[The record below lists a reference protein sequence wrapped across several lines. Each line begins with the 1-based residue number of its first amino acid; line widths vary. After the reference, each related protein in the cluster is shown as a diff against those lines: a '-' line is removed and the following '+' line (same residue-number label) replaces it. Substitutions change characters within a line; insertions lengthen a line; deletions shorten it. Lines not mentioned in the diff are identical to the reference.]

1 MAVGCGYRATYW
13 EKAHCSK
20 DSLVSTLLNH
30 GIRAYI
36 KIRTGSRFDSLMDWK
51 NPFRRK
57 NATFAAALLATGSL
71 VLSPLMVPAFAA
83 KSLGQVRAASND
95 WLNTFTPSGVD
106 SRLAEKFAAT
116 SSASDGRFPFTPAG
130 AGMNRNRTIT
140 VAARANSRL
149 TAGAVSVRGAI
160 AASEMGA
167 GKGLRLS
174 TVDYRLTASKG
185 WQGFA
190 TPSTP
195 KLAAQVPLSEL
206 GKGNFR
212 LDETAKKPS
221 KFSTNIKLDQ
231 NREVAPPARGSA
243 ASGDYKLD
251 VGGSFSIS
259 RKIDVTAGVRYAS
272 ENDRVLPTADN
283 RKDSEAVY
291 VGTKIRF

>member
-1 MAVGCGYRATYW
+1 M
-13 EKAHCSK
+13 
-20 DSLVSTLLNH
+20 
-30 GIRAYI
+30 
-36 KIRTGSRFDSLMDWK
+36 
-51 NPFRRK
+51 
-57 NATFAAALLATGSL
+57 LATGSL
-71 VLSPLMVPAFAA
+71 ALSPVMMPAFAA
-83 KSLGQVRAASND
+83 KSFGQASSVSKD

-106 SRLAEKFAAT
+106 SRLAAKYAAIAD
-116 SSASDGRFPFTPAG
+116 SRNERFPFTLAG
-130 AGMNRNRTIT
+130 ADSNRNRTII

-149 TAGAVSVRGAI
+149 TAGAVSVRSAI
-160 AASEMGA
+160 AASEP

-174 TVDYRLTASKG
+174 TIDYRLTASKG

-190 TPSTP
+190 LPSAP
-195 KLAAQVPLSEL
+195 KLSPQAPLSQL

-212 LDETAKKPS
+212 LDEGVKKPS

-259 RKIDVTAGVRYAS
+259 RKIDVTAGVRYSS
-272 ENDRVLPTADN
+272 ENDRVLPLSDN

>member
-1 MAVGCGYRATYW
+1 MSAKMT
-13 EKAHCSK
+13 
-20 DSLVSTLLNH
+20 
-30 GIRAYI
+30 
-36 KIRTGSRFDSLMDWK
+36 
-51 NPFRRK
+51 FRRK

-71 VLSPLMVPAFAA
+71 VLSPVVVPAFAA
-83 KSLGQVRAASND
+83 KSLQQAGSASKD

-106 SRLAEKFAAT
+106 SKLAAKFAAA
-116 SSASDGRFPFTPAG
+116 SGSANERFPFTLAG
-130 AGMNRNRTIT
+130 ADANRNRTII

-149 TAGAVSVRGAI
+149 TAGAVSVRNAI
-160 AASEMGA
+160 AVSEQGA
-167 GKGLRLS
+167 GTGLRLS

-190 TPSTP
+190 LPAAP
-195 KLAAQVPLSEL
+195 KLAAKVPLTEL
-206 GKGNFR
+206 GNGGFR

-243 ASGDYKLD
+243 AAGDYKLD

-272 ENDRVLPTADN
+272 ENDRVLPTSDN

>member
-1 MAVGCGYRATYW
+1 M
-13 EKAHCSK
+13 
-20 DSLVSTLLNH
+20 
-30 GIRAYI
+30 
-36 KIRTGSRFDSLMDWK
+36 M
-51 NPFRRK
+51 
-57 NATFAAALLATGSL
+57 
-71 VLSPLMVPAFAA
+71 PAFAA
-83 KSLGQVRAASND
+83 KSLGQARSESKD
-95 WLNTFTPSGVD
+95 WLNTFTPSGID
-106 SRLAEKFAAT
+106 SRLAARYAAT
-116 SSASDGRFPFTPAG
+116 TGSGNERFPFTLAG
-130 AGMNRNRTIT
+130 ADSNRNRTII

-149 TAGAVSVRGAI
+149 TAGAVSVRSAI
-160 AASEMGA
+160 AASEP

-174 TVDYRLTASKG
+174 TIDYRLTASKG

-190 TPSTP
+190 LPTAP
-195 KLAAQVPLSEL
+195 KLSPQAPISEF

-212 LDETAKKPS
+212 LDEGVKKTS

-231 NREVAPPARGSA
+231 DREVAPPARGSA

-272 ENDRVLPTADN
+272 ENDRVIPLSDN

>member
-1 MAVGCGYRATYW
+1 MSV
-13 EKAHCSK
+13 KK
-20 DSLVSTLLNH
+20 
-30 GIRAYI
+30 
-36 KIRTGSRFDSLMDWK
+36 
-51 NPFRRK
+51 PFRRK
-57 NATFAAALLATGSL
+57 NAAFASALLATVSL
-71 VLSPLMVPAFAA
+71 VLSPVMVPAFAA
-83 KSLGQVRAASND
+83 KSLQQAGASSND

-106 SRLAEKFAAT
+106 SRLAAKFAAT
-116 SSASDGRFPFTPAG
+116 NASSVERFPFTLASSD
-130 AGMNRNRTIT
+130 ANRNRTII

-149 TAGAVSVRGAI
+149 TAGAVSVRSAI
-160 AASEMGA
+160 AASEP

-174 TVDYRLTASKG
+174 TIDYRLTAAKG

-190 TPSTP
+190 LPSAP
-195 KLAAQVPLSEL
+195 KLSPQAPLSEL
-206 GKGNFR
+206 GKGSFR
-212 LDETAKKPS
+212 LDDVKKPS

-243 ASGDYKLD
+243 AAGDYKLD

-272 ENDRVLPTADN
+272 ENDRVIPLADS

>member
-1 MAVGCGYRATYW
+1 MSA
-13 EKAHCSK
+13 KKS
-20 DSLVSTLLNH
+20 
-30 GIRAYI
+30 
-36 KIRTGSRFDSLMDWK
+36 
-51 NPFRRK
+51 FRRK
-57 NATFAAALLATGSL
+57 NATFAAALLATVSL
-71 VLSPLMVPAFAA
+71 ALSPVMMPAFAA
-83 KSLGQVRAASND
+83 KSLQQASSASKD

-106 SRLAEKFAAT
+106 SRLAAKYAAT
-116 SSASDGRFPFTPAG
+116 GSSANERFPFTLAG
-130 AGMNRNRTIT
+130 ADNNRNRTII

-149 TAGAVSVRGAI
+149 TAGAVSVRSAI
-160 AASEMGA
+160 AAAEPGA
-167 GKGLRLS
+167 GTGIRLS

-190 TPSTP
+190 LPSAP
-195 KLAAQVPLSEL
+195 KLAARVPLTEL
-206 GKGNFR
+206 GKGSFR
-212 LDETAKKPS
+212 LDEAAKKPS

-243 ASGDYKLD
+243 AAGDYKLD

>member
-1 MAVGCGYRATYW
+1 MSAN
-13 EKAHCSK
+13 K
-20 DSLVSTLLNH
+20 
-30 GIRAYI
+30 
-36 KIRTGSRFDSLMDWK
+36 
-51 NPFRRK
+51 PFRRK
-57 NATFAAALLATGSL
+57 NAFFASALLATVSL
-71 VLSPLMVPAFAA
+71 VLSPVMVPAFAA
-83 KSLGQVRAASND
+83 KSLEQAGTASKN

-106 SRLAEKFAAT
+106 SRLAAKFAVTPGAT
-116 SSASDGRFPFTPAG
+116 DSRFPFTLAG
-130 AGMNRNRTIT
+130 AEANRNRTII

-149 TAGAVSVRGAI
+149 TAGAVSVRSAI
-160 AASEMGA
+160 AAAEPGA
-167 GKGLRLS
+167 GNANGLRLA

-190 TPSTP
+190 LPSAP
-195 KLAAQVPLSEL
+195 KLAAKVPLIEL

-212 LDETAKKPS
+212 LDEGTKKPS

-243 ASGDYKLD
+243 AAGDYKLD

-272 ENDRVLPTADN
+272 ENDRVLPISDN

>member
-1 MAVGCGYRATYW
+1 
-13 EKAHCSK
+13 
-20 DSLVSTLLNH
+20 
-30 GIRAYI
+30 
-36 KIRTGSRFDSLMDWK
+36 MDWK

-106 SRLAEKFAAT
+106 SRLAQKFAAT
-116 SSASDGRFPFTPAG
+116 SSAADGRFPFTPAG

-212 LDETAKKPS
+212 LDDAAKKPS

>member
-1 MAVGCGYRATYW
+1 MSGKYPNRQKRA
-13 EKAHCSK
+13 
-20 DSLVSTLLNH
+20 N
-30 GIRAYI
+30 
-36 KIRTGSRFDSLMDWK
+36 
-51 NPFRRK
+51 
-57 NATFAAALLATGSL
+57 FAAAVLATGSL

-83 KSLGQVRAASND
+83 KSLVEVKSASTD

-106 SRLAEKFAAT
+106 SRLAAKFRGSGA
-116 SSASDGRFPFTPAG
+116 ASDGRFPFTPAG
-130 AGMNRNRTIT
+130 ADAGHSRTIT

-149 TAGAVSVRGAI
+149 TASAVSVRSAI
-160 AASEMGA
+160 AAAEP
-167 GKGLRLS
+167 GKGSAIRLS
-174 TVDYRLTASKG
+174 TIDYRLSASKG

-190 TPSTP
+190 LPATAKSVKQTP
-195 KLAAQVPLSEL
+195 LVEL

-212 LDETAKKPS
+212 LDEATKKPS

-243 ASGDYKLD
+243 AAGDYKLD

-259 RKIDVTAGVRYAS
+259 RKIDVTAGVRYGS
-272 ENDRVLPTADN
+272 ENNRVLPTADS